1 MRTTSV
7 ARWVSEVK
15 TPWAWRFGKRCL
27 PKREFWKSGLPRA
40 QNDTR
45 RRRARSD
52 NPKVMWFKSH
62 LRNQTKEKQPIGL
75 FLFCRV
81 MRTTSVARWVS
92 KVKTPWAWR
101 FGKRCLPKREF
112 WKSGLPRA
120 QNDTRRRRARSDK
133 PKVMWFKSLSPAGSV
148 TVRL

>member
-7 ARWVSEVK
+7 ARWVSEAK

-52 NPKVMWFKSH
+52 NPKAGFAKSKRRGVQIPLACGLGH
-62 LRNQTKEKQPIGL
+62 RTALKCQRALYSLPYGRSAPLHYSATKQKRNSPSGC
-75 FLFCRV
+75 FFFCRV
-81 MRTTSVARWVS
+81 TA
-92 KVKTPWAWR
+92 
-101 FGKRCLPKREF
+101 
-112 WKSGLPRA
+112 
-120 QNDTRRRRARSDK
+120 TRSTQRRARSSTTADIFI
-133 PKVMWFKSLSPAGSV
+133 W
-148 TVRL
+148 RLQGKRH

>member
-1 MRTTSV
+1 MASQPMQARQYGFIKKPEKALSQADFSKNPVISFSVLRAKQKRNSPSGCFFFCWVMRTTSV

-15 TPWAWRFGKRCL
+15 TPWAWRFDKRCL

-52 NPKVMWFKSH
+52 NPKVMWFKS
-62 LRNQTKEKQPIGL
+62 
-75 FLFCRV
+75 
-81 MRTTSVARWVS
+81 
-92 KVKTPWAWR
+92 
-101 FGKRCLPKREF
+101 
-112 WKSGLPRA
+112 
-120 QNDTRRRRARSDK
+120 
-133 PKVMWFKSLSPAGSV
+133 LSPAGSV